1 VAQVEENV
9 GAIRFGPLSAVQM
22 ARIDELMGR

>member
-9 GAIRFGPLSAVQM
+9 GALEFGALKPAELAEVQRLLS
-22 ARIDELMGR
+22 